1 MSMQA
6 LARRVRVV
14 WGIEGAGGIAETIE
28 RTPAQTRWLIK
39 NKKLRVR
46 RHGRRTF
53 SALEHELLEDV
64 AGEKEVEE
72 AEPP

>member
-14 WGIEGAGGIAETIE
+14 WGIEGKGGIAETIE

-39 NKKLRVR
+39 NKKLRVKK
-46 RHGRRTF
+46 HGRRTY

-64 AGEKEVEE
+64 SGEKEEE
-72 AEPP
+72 LEEPP